1 MVRLKSEPS
10 VLACC
15 INPQLARPVVLL
27 GCTRDVD
34 HDGCGSISAA
44 QAIAVAVEQFILFTR
59 ELCITTGAAG
69 GIYWRPEPGS
79 EVAGP
84 AAGLLH

>member
-1 MVRLKSEPS
+1 MRLKSEPS

-15 INPQLARPVVLL
+15 INPQLARPVVLP

-34 HDGCGSISAA
+34 GILAA

-59 ELCITTGAAG
+59 ELCSTTGAAG